1 MLQNVCSITE
11 THTAAVGNADMLL
24 VSGVT
29 VLLNTAEHFQ
39 TLGMARSPQQWERPK
54 RDFPLGFSVCVFVF

>member
-11 THTAAVGNADMLL
+11 TQTAAVGNADMLL

-39 TLGMARSPQQWERPK
+39 ILGMARSPRQWERPEQH
-54 RDFPLGFSVCVFVF
+54 FPTGFCVCVFVL